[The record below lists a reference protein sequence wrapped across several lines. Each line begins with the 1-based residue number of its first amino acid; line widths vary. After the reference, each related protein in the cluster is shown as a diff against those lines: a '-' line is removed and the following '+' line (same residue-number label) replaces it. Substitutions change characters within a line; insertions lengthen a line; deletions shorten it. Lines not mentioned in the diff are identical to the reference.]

1 MMEKNRTRQL
11 ATRRLINRTR
21 VVSRFDLRFC
31 RHRLNSLDL
40 ECSPGIFLSL
50 VTGLYFPALF
60 ELRIQG
66 LL

>member
-1 MMEKNRTRQL
+1 MMEKNRTRLL

-60 ELRIQG
+60 ELRIQN